1 MPSDPLITTAQSLAD
16 QCAPLL
22 PWVMGAIAIVAGW
35 AAVKWRRAW
44 LNAVEQRDV
53 ARTETESLRETLHT
67 SDDGYFLWVLEG
79 PQAGTAICSR
89 RLAVLA
95 RLPAGLE
102 SSFSDLLV
110 VLRDDDARLL
120 AEQVADLRSKG
131 AGFTLDVVHTG
142 LGRRLRV
149 TGIRATT
156 EMGKTLADVL
166 WVRDVTDAAEALET
180 LGDRV
185 AALEIERDRLRGLLD
200 GLPTPVWVRDD
211 SLTIVAC
218 NLAHAQALDLDN
230 PLEVV
235 AARREL
241 SSGGTGQEMRALAAR
256 ARAAGRPSQARFH
269 AVLEGE
275 RKLVAITETPI
286 PSGPLAGQT
295 VGIAQDF
302 TALEEVEDRL
312 SQETQ
317 AHGAVLERLGS
328 AIAIFDG
335 VTRMTFHNAAFAKL
349 WKLDAEW
356 LAENPPYGDFLERL
370 REARRLPEVADF
382 PAFKA
387 GEVALFTKLLRPR
400 EDILHLPDG
409 ATLRRILA
417 PHPLGGLLATYEDVT
432 DSLAMERSY
441 NQLTAVQRE
450 TLDHLHEAVAVFGG
464 DGRLRLSNP
473 AFASLWGLD
482 SPNQTPLASDLVARM
497 ADAGQGGDDWEV
509 LGRRLTGGGTGREP
523 RTGRVVRSDGRH
535 LDYATVPLPD
545 GGLLLSMVDTTD
557 RARVEQALRER
568 TDALRAADRMKSEF
582 IANVSF
588 ELRTPLT
595 TVGGFAEILAE
606 GYYGNLNPRQKEY
619 AQVIAQTAGQV
630 TRLIDDITDL
640 ASIDAGNLT
649 LDLDAFDVHAAL
661 AAVLALVR
669 EAAKRRA
676 ITLHFDCP
684 PDAGWIVADE
694 TRIKQVLYHLMT
706 NAITHSSQGG
716 QVTLAV
722 QRDAPGEGENPHRD
736 EMVFTVADT
745 GRGMDETQRTRAF
758 DSFAKGPRS
767 EGAGLGLTLVRR
779 FVELHGGE
787 IDLISVPEEGT
798 TIIVRLPTGG

>member
-1 MPSDPLITTAQSLAD
+1 MPAD
-16 QCAPLL
+16 PLL
-22 PWVMGAIAIVAGW
+22 PAPVLTLAAGAVAVAAGW
-35 AAVKWRRAW
+35 IALRWRRAW
-44 LNAVEQRDV
+44 LKAEGQRDI
-53 ARTETESLRETLHT
+53 ARAEADSLRETLYT
-67 SDDGYFLWVLEG
+67 ADDGYFLWLLSG
-79 PQAGTAICSR
+79 PRAGTAVCSR

-95 RLPAGLE
+95 RLSSGLDAT
-102 SSFSDLLV
+102 FSDLLA
-110 VLRDDDARLL
+110 VLREDDARLL
-120 AEQVADLRSKG
+120 AERVARLRSDG
-131 AGFTLDVVHTG
+131 AGFQLEVFHAD

-149 TGIRATT
+149 TGIRAAVEQGT
-156 EMGKTLADVL
+156 ELADLL
-166 WVRDVTDAAEALET
+166 WVRDVTDAAWALET
-180 LGDRV
+180 LSDQV
-185 AALEIERDRLRGLLD
+185 AALEADRDRLRGLLD
-200 GLPTPVWVRDD
+200 GLPVPVWVRDD

-218 NLAHAQALDLDN
+218 NLAHARALGLEDPLDAV
-230 PLEVV
+230 E
-235 AARREL
+235 ARREL
-241 SSGGTGQEMRALAAR
+241 ASGGTGQEMRALAAR
-256 ARAAGRPSQARFH
+256 ARAAGWPSHARFH
-269 AVLEGE
+269 AVLAGE
-275 RKLVAITETPI
+275 RKLVEITETPI

-295 VGIAQDF
+295 VGVAQDF

-312 SQETQ
+312 SQETE

-335 VTRMTFHNAAFAKL
+335 ATRLAFHNAAFASL
-349 WKLDAEW
+349 WRLDGDW
-356 LAENPPYGDFLERL
+356 LEENPSYGDFLERL

-382 PAFKA
+382 PAFKS

-450 TLDHLHEAVAVFGG
+450 TLDHLHESVAVFGT

-473 AFASLWGLD
+473 AFAALWGLD
-482 SPNQTPLASDLVARM
+482 HPDDTPLASELVARL
-497 ADAGQGGDDWEV
+497 AAAGQGGEDWEI
-509 LGRRLTGGGTGREP
+509 LGRRLTGGGAGRGP
-523 RTGRVVRSDGRH
+523 LTGRVIRTDGRH

-545 GGLLLSMVDTTD
+545 GGLLLSMVDITD

-606 GYYGNLNPRQKEY
+606 GYYGDLNPRQKDY

-669 EAAKRRA
+669 EAAKRRG

-694 TRIKQVLYHLMT
+694 TRIKQVLYHLMA
-706 NAITHSSQGG
+706 NAITHSEQGG

-722 QRDAPGEGENPHRD
+722 QREALGEGESPNRG

-745 GRGMDETQRTRAF
+745 GQGMDEAQMARAF
-758 DSFAKGPRS
+758 DSFAKGLRS

-779 FVELHGGE
+779 FVELHGGTIE
-787 IDLISVPEEGT
+787 LISVPGEGT
-798 TIIVRLPTGG
+798 TITVRVPTGG